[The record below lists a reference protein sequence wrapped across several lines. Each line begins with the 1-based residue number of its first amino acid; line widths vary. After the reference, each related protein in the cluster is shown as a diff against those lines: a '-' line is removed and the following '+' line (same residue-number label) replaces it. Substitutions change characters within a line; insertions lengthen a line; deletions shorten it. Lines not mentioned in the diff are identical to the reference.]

1 MKKAQKRFISN
12 LEKKAE
18 VQLKEKKMRKERR
31 SRSRKRRKERNIELE
46 ESPEPKKKYCYSE
59 CKLEERNKRGKMIA
73 CGLLCNRHDEHEKRI
88 ANVRNTSE

>member
-1 MKKAQKRFISN
+1 
-12 LEKKAE
+12 
-18 VQLKEKKMRKERR
+18 MRKERR

-73 CGLLCNRHDEHEKRI
+73 CGLLCHRHDEHDEEDCKCQKHIREEET
-88 ANVRNTSE
+88 VRQA